1 MTRARRW
8 RWIAEMVL
16 ACVAAFATIVSARSM
31 QPPATTGGVIPA
43 GPGPL
48 ERVAV
53 QPSLDVPAPRRT
65 AHVAPDWP
73 VGVAGR
79 VRYRVHL
86 VVDASGAVAEVRV
99 VSGAPPAADT
109 SGPAADEVAAVLAA
123 VRQWK
128 FEPPAQAP
136 MLLATYVG
144 TGDTEGIV
152 ASSPTERR
160 PIRIG
165 GGMRPPTKI
174 HHVSPEYPADARN
187 AGLSGVVILEATI
200 DPEGVVS
207 HVQIV
212 RSVTG
217 LDEAAMSAVRQ
228 WRYTPTWLNG
238 EPVPVI
244 MTVTVNF
251 QPQ

>member
-1 MTRARRW
+1 M
-8 RWIAEMVL
+8 
-16 ACVAAFATIVSARSM
+16 
-31 QPPATTGGVIPA
+31 
-43 GPGPL
+43 
-48 ERVAV
+48 
-53 QPSLDVPAPRRT
+53 
-65 AHVAPDWP
+65 
-73 VGVAGR
+73 
-79 VRYRVHL
+79 
-86 VVDASGAVAEVRV
+86 
-99 VSGAPPAADT
+99 
-109 SGPAADEVAAVLAA
+109 LAA

-144 TGDTEGIV
+144 TGDAEGIV
-152 ASSPTERR
+152 VPSPTERR

-165 GGMRPPTKI
+165 GGMRPPTKV

-200 DPEGVVS
+200 DPEGAVS
-207 HVQIV
+207 DVQIV

-217 LDEAAMSAVRQ
+217 LDEAAIAAVRQ

>member
-1 MTRARRW
+1 M
-8 RWIAEMVL
+8 
-16 ACVAAFATIVSARSM
+16 
-31 QPPATTGGVIPA
+31 
-43 GPGPL
+43 
-48 ERVAV
+48 
-53 QPSLDVPAPRRT
+53 
-65 AHVAPDWP
+65 
-73 VGVAGR
+73 
-79 VRYRVHL
+79 
-86 VVDASGAVAEVRV
+86 
-99 VSGAPPAADT
+99 
-109 SGPAADEVAAVLAA
+109 LAA

-152 ASSPTERR
+152 APSPTERR

-165 GGMRPPTKI
+165 GGMRPPTKV
-174 HHVSPEYPADARN
+174 HHVSPEYPADARS

-200 DPEGVVS
+200 DPEGAVS
-207 HVQIV
+207 DVQIV

-217 LDEAAMSAVRQ
+217 LDEAAIAAVRQ